1 MRNCRFLVTFYRI
14 FYPLKPI
21 FISTIIQNFYT
32 SMPKKY
38 LVLIIIFSS
47 LLTAAQIPVRDEPRH
62 HNVFENSYVRLLD
75 VFLGPHDT
83 TQFHV
88 HNTPSVFTTFT
99 KTATGSQLISGQPS
113 GDLSTAGRS
122 WYDSLSKPR
131 IHRVWNEDTT
141 WFHVMDIELVG
152 GKPHSS
158 PAILKDPLLKS
169 YFNEPLANGYRLQ
182 LEKGNHIELPMSST
196 GYLLVSI
203 EDAEI
208 DYKVNDYAQRRIMK
222 GGHYI
227 WIDPGKSFSIT
238 SGGNAVASFVVLQLK

>member
-1 MRNCRFLVTFYRI
+1 MRNCGFLVTFYRI

-62 HNVFENSYVRLLD
+62 HNVFDIIFFRLLD

-113 GDLSTAGRS
+113 GDLSVAGRS
-122 WYDSLSKPR
+122 WYDSLSTPR

-141 WFHVMDIELVG
+141 WFHVLDIELVA
-152 GKPHSS
+152 GKPQRT
-158 PAILKDPLLKS
+158 PGVLQDTLLKL
-169 YFNEPLANGYRLQ
+169 YFNEPLANGYRVQ
-182 LEKGNHIELPMSST
+182 LEAGKHIEVPVSAT
-196 GYLLVSI
+196 GYLLLSI
-203 EDAEI
+203 SNAVIE
-208 DYKVNDYAQRRIMK
+208 YKVNAVSYT
-222 GGHYI
+222 HLTL
-227 WIDPGKSFSIT
+227 PT
-238 SGGNAVASFVVLQLK
+238 SDL

>member
-1 MRNCRFLVTFYRI
+1 M
-14 FYPLKPI
+14 
-21 FISTIIQNFYT
+21 Q
-32 SMPKKY
+32 KKY
-38 LVLIIIFSS
+38 VAFIT
-47 LLTAAQIPVRDEPRH
+47 LLLCVSATAQVPVRDEPRH

-75 VFLGPHDT
+75 VFLAPHDT

-99 KTATGSQLISGQPS
+99 KTATGSQLVSGQPT
-113 GDLSTAGRS
+113 GDLSVAGKS
-122 WYDSLSKPR
+122 WYDSLATPR

>member
-1 MRNCRFLVTFYRI
+1 MRNCGFLVTFYRI

-83 TQFHV
+83 TGFHV

-99 KTATGSQLISGQPS
+99 KTATGSQLVSGQPS
-113 GDLSTAGRS
+113 GDLSVAGKS
-122 WYDSLSKPR
+122 WYDSLSTPR
-131 IHRVWNEDTT
+131 IHRVWNEDSV
-141 WFHVMDIELVG
+141 WFHVMDIELVA
-152 GKPHSS
+152 GKPRGDQ
-158 PAILKDPLLKS
+158 PVLQDPVLKL
-169 YFNEPLANGYRLQ
+169 YFTEPLANGYRLELQ
-182 LEKGNHIELPMSST
+182 KGNSVNLPASSI
-196 GYLLVSI
+196 GYLLLSI
-203 EDAEI
+203 
-208 DYKVNDYAQRRIMK
+208 
-222 GGHYI
+222 GH
-227 WIDPGKSFSIT
+227 
-238 SGGNAVASFVVLQLK
+238 AVIEY